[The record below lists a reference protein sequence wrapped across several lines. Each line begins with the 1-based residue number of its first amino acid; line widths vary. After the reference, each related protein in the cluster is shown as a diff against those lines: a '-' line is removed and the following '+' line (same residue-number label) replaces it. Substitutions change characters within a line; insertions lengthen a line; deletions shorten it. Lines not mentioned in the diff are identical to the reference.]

1 MKRRTA
7 IRNLGLIS
15 AGFSFLPACNFTEK
29 PPVYDRV
36 PLETEQYHLVE
47 WLTQA
52 ILPEAEEPRITTP
65 EETPHFVLT
74 MLNDCYAPEDIEKYL
89 TGLQLFDQKIRDQ
102 YQTGFKKLEPEQ
114 QILLFTEVS
123 ESETLP
129 ESLKYFLNTTKRLTV
144 QHFTTSEYFMIN
156 HLDFEFVPGRFKG
169 CVAV

>member
-29 PPVYDRV
+29 PPVYSNV

-47 WLTQA
+47 WLTEA
-52 ILPEAEEPRITTP
+52 ILPAGEPEIITP
-65 EETPHFVLT
+65 EKTPHFVLT
-74 MLNDCYAPEDIEKYL
+74 MLNDCYAPQDIEKYL
-89 TGLQLFDQKIRDQ
+89 AGLQLFDQKIQDQ
-102 YQTGFKKLEPEQ
+102 YSTSFKKLEPEQ
-114 QILLFTEVS
+114 QILLFTEVA

-144 QHFTTSEYFMIN
+144 QHFTSSEYFMIN
-156 HLDFEFVPGRFKG
+156 HLDFEFVPGHFDG
-169 CVAV
+169 CVPV